1 MDLQSGTWLRHGGEF
16 KKVLRVSKHRVVLQT
31 ALGKEEILFPLFK
44 GYKPV
49 IYSDSDF
56 QELMR
61 DTAHELIMGKYR
73 QQVLESHAYRLYHDW
88 EHRDW
93 MPDIIGTADKNG
105 LLFEPLAVMDYIEE
119 LMTLYIDT
127 IDNKEKFKAIE
138 RSYQR
143 QQALFSATTKREA
156 KKIEASM
163 AEAADAAP
171 DVKALP
177 QPEEGGCSGHCGSC
191 SGHAEP
197 PALPAPASEKPKE
210 KPFTGVGFGD
220 QNKVR
225 T

>member
-1 MDLQSGTWLRHGGEF
+1 MTDAKIEAGVWLRHGGEF

-31 ALGKEEILFPLFK
+31 ALGKEEILVQHFK
-44 GYKPV
+44 GYKS
-49 IYSDSDF
+49 IAFTDSDF

-156 KKIEASM
+156 KKAQEAVV
-163 AEAADAAP
+163 AEETS
-171 DVKALP
+171 ALP
-177 QPEEGGCSGHCGSC
+177 APEEEGCSGHCGSC
-191 SGHAEP
+191 PGHAEP
-197 PALPAPASEKPKE
+197 PALPAPAPEKPKE
-210 KPFTGVGFGD
+210 KPFTGRGFGD
-220 QNKVR
+220 ANGVR
-225 T
+225 H